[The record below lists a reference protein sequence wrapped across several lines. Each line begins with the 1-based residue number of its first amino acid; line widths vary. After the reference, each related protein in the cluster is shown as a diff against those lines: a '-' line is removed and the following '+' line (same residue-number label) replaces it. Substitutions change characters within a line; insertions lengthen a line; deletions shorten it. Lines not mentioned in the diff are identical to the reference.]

1 MKEYRTSL
9 LRHHGTRVT
18 KDTASWLYPTGWMK
32 VQSFLSGSLK
42 WAAESAKHE
51 LTQVK
56 LQRTVDVSSGIESAE
71 IEKSPFVIS
80 AVPASLWQ
88 VLTAEMWC
96 VGWVTACFGSPL
108 KDACWKPQKTGTDLT
123 FLRLLVLIPMPLS
136 VESQY
141 LEVMILQKELRHICT

>member
-1 MKEYRTSL
+1 
-9 LRHHGTRVT
+9 
-18 KDTASWLYPTGWMK
+18 MK

-88 VLTAEMWC
+88 VLTVEM
-96 VGWVTACFGSPL
+96 
-108 KDACWKPQKTGTDLT
+108 
-123 FLRLLVLIPMPLS
+123 
-136 VESQY
+136 
-141 LEVMILQKELRHICT
+141 